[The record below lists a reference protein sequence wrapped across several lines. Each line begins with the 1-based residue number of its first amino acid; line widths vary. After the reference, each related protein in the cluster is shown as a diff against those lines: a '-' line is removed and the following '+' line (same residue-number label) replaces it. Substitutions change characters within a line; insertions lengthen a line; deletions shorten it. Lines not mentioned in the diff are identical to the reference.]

1 MCGIVGIASSNR
13 NVGPLIVDC
22 LKKLE
27 YRGYDS
33 VGVAIVGKHGILIRK
48 GAGKID
54 SVDEAKCLRC
64 LEGYVGIGHTRWATH
79 GPPTDENAH
88 PHTDCESRIAVVHN
102 GIIENYME
110 LKKMLIA
117 KGHVFRSA
125 TDTEV
130 IAHLLEENSR
140 NNSDFFDV
148 FRRTVRSLSG
158 SYALA
163 VVSVSAPGKIFFARK
178 HSPLVIGLGKDVM
191 FVASD
196 IPAFLD
202 FTNKVIV
209 LNDGELGYI
218 DSGSVYMETIEGKPI
233 DVSSR
238 ILVVP
243 WTAEQARKEGFPHF
257 MLKEIHEQPLV
268 IGETIRGFGI
278 DYEKGAEMLVN
289 GKNIFVTAAGT
300 SFHASLYFAL
310 LTMKLSSQK
319 VIPFISSEYEV
330 YAHVA
335 SEDDVL
341 LAVSQSGE
349 TIDTLA
355 ALRAFKQKG
364 AKVVSLTNVIGSVI
378 ARESDRQIYMKAGPE
393 IGVAATKTF
402 TVQLTALT
410 WLSIL
415 ISHHT
420 GKIGENE
427 LKEITSSLKELPSL
441 VEKTINLYSGWSKE
455 LSNFMAKKASAYY
468 LSRGLG
474 VPIALEGALKLK
486 EIAYIHAEGY
496 PAGESKHGPIA
507 LVEKNFPVVFVSI
520 EKSLEKRLH
529 GNVEEMKARG
539 AHTIG
544 IIPKDSELRELFDR
558 TAILPSSNE
567 FLTPILGVV
576 PLQLLAYYTAVEK
589 GYDPDKPRNLA
600 KTVTVE

>member
-1 MCGIVGIASSNR
+1 MCGIVGIVSAGK
-13 NVGPLIVDC
+13 NVGPIIVEC

-33 VGVAIVGKHGILIRK
+33 VGVAIVGDSGLLVRK
-48 GAGKID
+48 GAGRID
-54 SVDEAKCLRC
+54 AVDEAKCLRC
-64 LEGYVGIGHTRWATH
+64 MDGFVGVGHTRWATH

-88 PHTDCESRIAVVHN
+88 PHIDCKGNIAVVHN
-102 GIIENYME
+102 GIIENYMA
-110 LKKMLIA
+110 LKKMLLER
-117 KGHVFRSA
+117 GHVFQSS

-130 IAHLLEENSR
+130 IAHLIEEHLKEGVSFLEA
-140 NNSDFFDV
+140 
-148 FRRTVRSLSG
+148 FRRAVRSLDG

-163 VVSVSAPGKIFFARK
+163 VVSTLTPGKIFFARK
-178 HSPLVIGLGKDVM
+178 HSPLVIGLGKDLV

-196 IPAFLD
+196 IPAFLEY
-202 FTNKVIV
+202 TNRVIV
-209 LNDGELGYI
+209 LNDGEQGYI
-218 DSGSVYMETIEGKPI
+218 DAKTVYVETVSSATV

-238 ILVVP
+238 VMVVP

-268 IGETIRGFGI
+268 IGETVRGFGG
-278 DYEKGAEMLVN
+278 DYERGAELLA
-289 GKNIFVTAAGT
+289 GGENIFVTAAGT

-310 LTMKLSSQK
+310 LTMKTSSRK

-330 YAHVA
+330 YARSA
-335 SEDDVL
+335 GEGDVL

-355 ALRAFKQKG
+355 ALRAFKERG
-364 AKVVSLTNVIGSVI
+364 VKVVSLTNVVGSVI
-378 ARESDRQIYMKAGPE
+378 ARESDSQIYMKAGPE

-410 WLSIL
+410 WLSTL
-415 ISHHT
+415 LSAYS
-420 GKIGENE
+420 GKFGKGE
-427 LKEITSSLKELPSL
+427 LRDVYSSLRDLPL
-441 VEKTINLYSGWSKE
+441 LAEKTINSYSGWSKE
-455 LSNFMAKKASAYY
+455 LASFIAKKTSAYY

-507 LVEKNFPVVFVSI
+507 LVERNFPVVFVSI
-520 EKSLEKRLH
+520 ERELEKRLL

-539 AHTIG
+539 AHVIG
-544 IIPKDSELRELFDR
+544 VVPSNSDLADQFDR
-558 TAILPSSNE
+558 AAILPTANE
-567 FLTPILGVV
+567 FLTPILSVI
-576 PLQLLAYYTAVEK
+576 PLQLVAYYAAVEK